1 MVNGAAGRGLV
12 AFAYAS
18 SLSVRHRRGTDW
30 LRRGEVTTYFP
41 LPAVRRVAPKRYYFA
56 AIHNKAMPVSIGH
69 LILKTRSIYERQQTC
84 ESVCTNVSDSHC
96 YVGR

>member
-18 SLSVRHRRGTDW
+18 SLSVRPCRHRRGTDW
-30 LRRGEVTTYFP
+30 LRIGEVTTYFP
-41 LPAVRRVAPKRYYFA
+41 LPAVRRVTPKRYYF

-69 LILKTRSIYERQQTC
+69 LICKRVRSMNGNKLANLSAQMCLTRIAT
-84 ESVCTNVSDSHC
+84 
-96 YVGR
+96 